1 MLFQL
6 TTIQPSQRG
15 YSLKITAFGYT
26 PFIYPG
32 DVHLGIFVPL
42 HSMRTS
48 ESNRSLAVR
57 DVKIGGP
64 MTKIGFKFLEAI
76 LSAIDEIN
84 GRQDYLNV
92 TLGAVV
98 YDSYNDPDTALDE
111 SLVLISKMSL
121 VGVVGPAISDV
132 AMSVANLFKLFAIP
146 QISYYTDAPK
156 LSDHRKFPTFLRTV
170 PSARSTVKALVRFL
184 RRYDWIYVNVITD
197 NSDYGES
204 TLGRLQEELY
214 AAENTVCL
222 AQTIRLG
229 NTGPRDNDWET
240 ELKLLWQSES
250 RVNVILCSSLMTS
263 WTIKTVSKW
272 PKHIRDRFLWIGTN
286 SILEDFPNLENPLY
300 ANSVNLSA
308 TDFAHFILVLPKI
321 ICPDIV
327 EKYRM
332 NLQRDYGALDW
343 RDNYLLTFC
352 GCIPNATGAVVSEK
366 HICNDLQSQRCLHEL
381 HKDAVFYVPNTQN
394 AVYSLAEALRR
405 CEIRRSGKSLTCANQ
420 QPAVETLL
428 HYLRNYNFTGFG
440 NKTFDFFKNSD
451 GYPRYTIISYSA
463 SLLKWEVLVEYD
475 DQLLSPFYNEDR
487 TVLNQ
492 IQITHANSHC
502 SEPCDT
508 GQAVRP
514 DPRIKCCWLCLNC
527 SHDQIVTQLSSNDAY
542 LANSSPVLPSSV
554 CRFCEPGTK
563 PNENRT
569 RCDKLPLV
577 HMNLKNPFA
586 IAVVTVCLTAL
597 VITIVTTVVY
607 AYHWCTPV
615 IRASGRESTIV
626 LLLGIFLS
634 YIFPIVIVSRGPE
647 LSICVVALVAPGLCS
662 AISYAAIF
670 ARIHRIERIF
680 RANQSALRL
689 PRKYTSRK
697 YQVILMLVIVS
708 TEVIL
713 LGITLYL
720 WPPTVKKVLHG
731 QPADTGYH
739 PKEPGYEVIVQVGIE
754 NNRLVCFDSISVVT
768 FTGLLIPVFLM
779 IVTMIHA
786 YKVRKVPTGFNEARA
801 LGFVNYVN
809 AILFIMIPIMMQMI
823 PLQTTEM
830 IPLSVLLII
839 TATNQLCVLVLPK
852 IYIVLFKPH
861 KNTRLGIMQ
870 RIRTQSQIDI
880 IDNMNELIDSRGV
893 RLATLNGLAANNQP
907 FQELSPVDLS
917 LWPGTVERQ
926 LTRKRAQTNPEAP
939 GIPSSRKKDG
949 RVERNKTRY
958 HSTSAMDAAQT
969 NSENVHLLDHQ
980 SREVAF
986 KLPIQDSHSP
996 TSTVMKDP
1004 DVSSGQ
1010 YPEHHTYVFQTR
1022 IRYRDQ

>member
-6 TTIQPSQRG
+6 TTIQPRFHTIWILYILLFGGISQRG

-327 EKYRM
+327 EKHRM

-463 SLLKWEVLVEYD
+463 ALLKWEVLVEYD
-475 DQLLSPFYNEDR
+475 DQLLS
-487 TVLNQ
+487 L
-492 IQITHANSHC
+492 
-502 SEPCDT
+502 
-508 GQAVRP
+508 
-514 DPRIKCCWLCLNC
+514 
-527 SHDQIVTQLSSNDAY
+527 
-542 LANSSPVLPSSV
+542 
-554 CRFCEPGTK
+554 
-563 PNENRT
+563 
-569 RCDKLPLV
+569 
-577 HMNLKNPFA
+577 
-586 IAVVTVCLTAL
+586 
-597 VITIVTTVVY
+597 
-607 AYHWCTPV
+607 
-615 IRASGRESTIV
+615 
-626 LLLGIFLS
+626 
-634 YIFPIVIVSRGPE
+634 IVSRGPE

-680 RANQSALRL
+680 R
-689 PRKYTSRK
+689 
-697 YQVILMLVIVS
+697 
-708 TEVIL
+708 
-713 LGITLYL
+713 
-720 WPPTVKKVLHG
+720 
-731 QPADTGYH
+731 
-739 PKEPGYEVIVQVGIE
+739 
-754 NNRLVCFDSISVVT
+754 
-768 FTGLLIPVFLM
+768 
-779 IVTMIHA
+779 
-786 YKVRKVPTGFNEARA
+786 
-801 LGFVNYVN
+801 
-809 AILFIMIPIMMQMI
+809 
-823 PLQTTEM
+823 
-830 IPLSVLLII
+830 
-839 TATNQLCVLVLPK
+839 

-939 GIPSSRKKDG
+939 GIPSSRKIDG

-986 KLPIQDSHSP
+986 K
-996 TSTVMKDP
+996 
-1004 DVSSGQ
+1004 SSGRLRNAQ
-1010 YPEHHTYVFQTR
+1010 MENFAALKTEWRKYATLFHHLTR
-1022 IRYRDQ
+1022 FCIFHYFVTK

>member
-1 MLFQL
+1 
-6 TTIQPSQRG
+6 
-15 YSLKITAFGYT
+15 
-26 PFIYPG
+26 
-32 DVHLGIFVPL
+32 
-42 HSMRTS
+42 
-48 ESNRSLAVR
+48 
-57 DVKIGGP
+57 

-250 RVNVILCSSLMTS
+250 RAPVGITAKSSPHCSPRLP
-263 WTIKTVSKW
+263 KCKRPSKVDLALVQYTW
-272 PKHIRDRFLWIGTN
+272 C
-286 SILEDFPNLENPLY
+286 
-300 ANSVNLSA
+300 LSA
-308 TDFAHFILVLPKI
+308 SSICASIRGSRVALFQNDMTDFGI
-321 ICPDIV
+321 IHSLCPGT
-327 EKYRM
+327 M
-332 NLQRDYGALDW
+332 ASLQRDYGALDW

-381 HKDAVFYVPNTQN
+381 HK
-394 AVYSLAEALRR
+394 
-405 CEIRRSGKSLTCANQ
+405 
-420 QPAVETLL
+420 
-428 HYLRNYNFTGFG
+428 
-440 NKTFDFFKNSD
+440 
-451 GYPRYTIISYSA
+451 
-463 SLLKWEVLVEYD
+463 
-475 DQLLSPFYNEDR
+475 
-487 TVLNQ
+487 
-492 IQITHANSHC
+492 
-502 SEPCDT
+502 
-508 GQAVRP
+508 
-514 DPRIKCCWLCLNC
+514 
-527 SHDQIVTQLSSNDAY
+527 
-542 LANSSPVLPSSV
+542 
-554 CRFCEPGTK
+554 
-563 PNENRT
+563 
-569 RCDKLPLV
+569 
-577 HMNLKNPFA
+577 
-586 IAVVTVCLTAL
+586 
-597 VITIVTTVVY
+597 
-607 AYHWCTPV
+607 
-615 IRASGRESTIV
+615 
-626 LLLGIFLS
+626 
-634 YIFPIVIVSRGPE
+634 VIVSRGPE

-1004 DVSSGQ
+1004 DVSSDVSTCGQ
-1010 YPEHHTYVFQTR
+1010 AHWAASASASCGSTSRRPSTAKSALFPTR
-1022 IRYRDQ
+1022 TTGTVDLDAGSPTGKPFTLKILSRIERISLKVCRLIRL